1 MKNKQIIEFIRY
13 PEKIDPNV
21 LQDLHDL
28 VERYPYFQSI
38 RILYLKALYLSGN
51 SDFSKELKRSTVHIT
66 DHKQFF
72 KYLNAQIDFPPLP
85 TEETTAQQTPATV
98 SPVFSIDVDLN
109 EEETKL
115 PEETE
120 LTALETKASAE
131 TKNESE
137 TIQTPYRK
145 KDELIDRFILSEPVM
160 PKITAS
166 SSEIRDLSQDNPY
179 PQEELFSET
188 LAKIYLKQHLY
199 EKAIA
204 TYIKLS
210 LKYPEK
216 SIYFA
221 DRIEKIKENI
231 NKKE

>member
-1 MKNKQIIEFIRY
+1 MKNEQIIELIRH
-13 PEKIDPNV
+13 PEKISPNS

-38 RILYLKALYLSGN
+38 RILYLKALYLSGSN
-51 SDFSKELKRSTVHIT
+51 DFSKELKKSTVHIT

-72 KYLNAQIDFPPLP
+72 KYLNAQIDFAPLS
-85 TEETTAQQTPATV
+85 TEAMIERQPAETS

-109 EEETKL
+109 DDETNFPTETAPIV
-115 PEETE
+115 PETILTTETE
-120 LTALETKASAE
+120 NENETVS
-131 TKNESE
+131 S
-137 TIQTPYRK
+137 PYRK

-160 PKITAS
+160 PKITAGAA
-166 SSEIRDLSQDNPY
+166 EIRDLSQDNPY
-179 PQEELFSET
+179 SQEELFSET